1 MIPCKDVQL
10 KLYLPLDCKRLTLS
24 DLLLSNSNAMHLNR
38 DSVFCGQ
45 CTKKTPHQSKK
56 DFNSDIFFVEII
68 RVIEKDKKW
77 VKNPMKVS
85 FSVCNL
91 KLPDFS
97 RSYKVIA
104 SCHHRGTVNSGHW
117 FTKILT
123 ANNVWY
129 CLDDLMPK
137 AIPTCPPGSDDDS
150 VTVLLLAAEDINFS
164 LFSSVFSLCH
174 LLSAHHFLVYLW

>member
-1 MIPCKDVQL
+1 
-10 KLYLPLDCKRLTLS
+10 
-24 DLLLSNSNAMHLNR
+24 
-38 DSVFCGQ
+38 
-45 CTKKTPHQSKK
+45 
-56 DFNSDIFFVEII
+56 
-68 RVIEKDKKW
+68 
-77 VKNPMKVS
+77 MKVS

-150 VTVLLLAAEDINFS
+150 VTVLLLAAEDKFQS
-164 LFSSVFSLCH
+164 LSSVFSLCSSFCSFSGISFNCISDYA
-174 LLSAHHFLVYLW
+174 LCVILFCSIWWIGSCFICCMVEWGSPCVGFPTIAPGC